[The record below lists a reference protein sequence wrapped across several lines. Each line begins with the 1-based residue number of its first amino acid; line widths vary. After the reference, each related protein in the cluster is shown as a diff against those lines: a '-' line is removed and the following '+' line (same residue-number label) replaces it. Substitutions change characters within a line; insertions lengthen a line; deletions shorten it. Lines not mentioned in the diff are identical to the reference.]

1 MAEIKIL
8 TTPGCAACAA
18 VERVLEKIKPEYP
31 DLKIEI
37 VDLTERPEYLERYPI
52 LSAPGVVI
60 NGKLE
65 FVGGATEKD
74 LREKLEGK

>member
-8 TTPGCAACAA
+8 TTPNCNACAG
-18 VERVLEKIKPEYP
+18 VERVIEKIKTEYV

-37 VDLTERPEYLERYPI
+37 IDITKQPEILQEYPI
-52 LSAPGVVI
+52 LSAPGIVI

-74 LREKLEGK
+74 LREKLKIK